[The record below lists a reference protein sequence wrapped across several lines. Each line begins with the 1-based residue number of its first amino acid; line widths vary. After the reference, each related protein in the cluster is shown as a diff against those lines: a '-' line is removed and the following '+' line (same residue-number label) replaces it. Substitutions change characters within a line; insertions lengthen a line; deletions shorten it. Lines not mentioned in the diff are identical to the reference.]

1 MALFQTG
8 EFSLVVIALARSHDL
23 ISDELNQIM
32 IITIILSMIMTRFVL
47 KNIKKFADTLT
58 KEPDTLRDRA
68 LVGDTFKDHIIVCGY
83 GPVGQKLVKLFRERN
98 LLYIILEHDIKIVD
112 AEISKG
118 EEAIYLANAAQK
130 MVLTHFNVNECS
142 AIIVTIENEIQ
153 RQLICENIA
162 SFNPEINSIVKV
174 NNSAEE
180 EVISELGI
188 KHIVNS
194 REIIA
199 DMLADEALA
208 CHLKIT

>member
-1 MALFQTG
+1 
-8 EFSLVVIALARSHDL
+8 
-23 ISDELNQIM
+23 
-32 IITIILSMIMTRFVL
+32 MTPFVL
-47 KNIKKFADTLT
+47 KNIKKFADMLT
-58 KEPDTLRDRA
+58 KEPDALRDRA
-68 LVGDTFKDHIIVCGY
+68 LMGGTYRDHIIVCGY
-83 GPVGQKLVKLFRERN
+83 GPVGQKLVKIFRERN

-112 AEISKG
+112 AEIAKG

-130 MVLTHFNVNECS
+130 MVLSHFNVNECT

-188 KHIVNS
+188 KHIVNG
-194 REIIA
+194 REILA
-199 DMLADEALA
+199 DMLAEEALA
-208 CHLKIT
+208 CHLKVT